1 MILRGHMIQT
11 TNLGTL
17 LLVGVHNVRVIPRV
31 AVLLLGL
38 SLVLL
43 NRSFIN
49 DTLEVQQV
57 ARDGRFASI

>member
-1 MILRGHMIQT
+1 MIQT